1 MKSGMV
7 AAESLFPEL
16 VGGAGST
23 VATST
28 DGGAE
33 FFPAPDGGA
42 PAPAAIKLTGYE
54 PALKASW
61 VGQEL
66 YAVRNTHAAFHYG
79 TIAGMVH
86 TAFSCFISRGKEPW
100 TLRNSTPD
108 SACTQPA
115 KGFTEIA
122 YPKPDN
128 KLSFDLLTNLA
139 RSGTSHDHDQPS
151 HLVVKEEL
159 LAVPSTVSITDYA
172 GPEQRFCP
180 AGVYE
185 YAEKD
190 AHGQRKLIINA
201 QNCVHCKCCSIK
213 TPKEYI
219 RWTVPEGGGGPAYT
233 LM

>member
-1 MKSGMV
+1 MKSGML
-7 AAESLFPEL
+7 AAESLFPDL
-16 VGGAGST
+16 VAGTGAT
-23 VATST
+23 VAASA

-33 FFPAPDGGA
+33 FFPSPGSGGA
-42 PAPAAIKLTGYE
+42 APAAIELTGYE

-79 TIAGMVH
+79 TLAGMVH

-100 TLRNSTPD
+100 SLRNSTPD

-128 KLSFDLLTNLA
+128 ALSFDLLTNLA

-151 HLVVKEEL
+151 HLEVKEDL
-159 LAVPSTVSITDYA
+159 RAVPSAVSITDYA

-190 AHGQRKLIINA
+190 AQGQRQLIINA